1 MWVCLYRALV
11 IQHTKRIFS
20 AHHYIVICGL
30 SGCTIVFPHYVIN
43 GSIFEKKIFNHKMSV
58 LIFVT
63 TFSETFLILRRIQRD
78 IIINGIGFHVKYS
91 LFLSR
96 FNQIGISGQI
106 YKKKSSNTKFH
117 ESLSSGNRVD
127 PGWQIDEA
135 NSRFSQLY
143 LSESD
148 DFYTDVSLMY

>member
-1 MWVCLYRALV
+1 
-11 IQHTKRIFS
+11 
-20 AHHYIVICGL
+20 
-30 SGCTIVFPHYVIN
+30 
-43 GSIFEKKIFNHKMSV
+43 MSV

-63 TFSETFLILRRIQRD
+63 TFSETFLILRRTQRD
-78 IIINGIGFHVKYS
+78 IIINGIGFYVKYP
-91 LFLSR
+91 LFLSS

-117 ESLSSGNRVD
+117 ESLSSGNRVV

-135 NSRFSQLY
+135 NSRFSRLY